1 MSILF
6 LSKTSEWCKAAQEFI
21 RTHVPDVLIVEGE
34 RDAPFPPEARS
45 WSGDYIISFLSG
57 WVIPELVL
65 KNAKKAAIN
74 FHPAPPE
81 YPGTGCYNFAI
92 YDNAAEYGVTC
103 HHMVARVDSGQ
114 IIKVLRFPLHAGDSV
129 ALLKERSM
137 VHLLSLFQEIAG
149 LIVAGKPLPQS
160 SETWTRK
167 PYTRKELDALCRIT
181 PDMAD
186 DEIARRIR
194 ATHFPGFPGCYVELA
209 GERFVY
215 ADERPVPA
223 RNPKVT
229 GT

>member
-6 LSKTSEWCKAAQEFI
+6 LSKTSEWCKAAQDFL
-21 RTHVPDVLIVEGE
+21 RRQAPDVLIVEG
-34 RDAPFPPEARS
+34 DQGTSFPDQARS
-45 WSGDYIISFLSG
+45 WTGDYIISFLSG
-57 WVIPELVL
+57 WVIPEAVL

-103 HHMVARVDSGQ
+103 HHMVARVDSGP

-137 VHLLSLFQEIAG
+137 GHLLSLFQEIAA
-149 LIVAGKPLPQS
+149 LVLADKPLPQS
-160 SETWTRK
+160 GETWKRK
-167 PYTRKELDALCRIT
+167 PYTRKELEALCRVT
-181 PDMAD
+181 PDMDD
-186 DEIARRIR
+186 DEITRRIR

-209 GERFVY
+209 GKRFAYV
-215 ADERPVPA
+215 DKGHGPFS
-223 RNPKVT
+223 NPKVT
-229 GT
+229 GR